1 MEDLMKSLWSLVLFA
16 FLLCSIPKIAN
27 AQWVIQSSPT
37 TQRLLSVH
45 FVNATMGY
53 VAGEMGAILKT
64 TDGGSMWQLLPT
76 GVSNAFD
83 AVRFVNS
90 DTGFAFARG
99 SIVFKTTNG
108 GISWLQSSLSGIT
121 GFFRSAS
128 FPDPHRGYAVG
139 YFVNGANL
147 SSFIAKTTNAGST
160 WQVQQFDTITSLNG
174 IHFPDANTGYAIGSK
189 NNFGGVILKTTD
201 GGTIWESQIS
211 GSAYGLHSVY
221 FTDSNTGYA
230 TSENGTI
237 IKTMNGGNNWIT
249 QTSGTNRYLTSVY
262 FGDAN
267 TGYAVSGFPSEGTI
281 MKTTDAGNTWSSQTT
296 VMDGLNSIC
305 LVDANTGYAVGDDGL
320 ILKTTNG
327 GVTRIKAKILERTD
341 FRLQQNYPNP
351 FNPTTTIFFSLPS
364 KSFVSLKVF
373 DLIGREQGTIVS
385 EEMSAGNHSRTW
397 NAEGLPSGVYF
408 YRLQAGTSIETKKL
422 ILLR

>member
-1 MEDLMKSLWSLVLFA
+1 MKSLGSSVLFG

-37 TQRLLSVH
+37 TQSLLSVH
-45 FVNATMGY
+45 FVNATTGY
-53 VAGEMGAILKT
+53 ASGEMGTILRT
-64 TDGGSMWQLLPT
+64 TNGGSMWQLLPT

-108 GISWLQSSLSGIT
+108 GISWLQSSVSGII
-121 GFFRSAS
+121 GIFRSVS
-128 FPDPHRGYAVG
+128 FPDPNKGYAVG

-201 GGTIWESQIS
+201 GGTIWESQTS

-230 TSENGTI
+230 TGENGTI
-237 IKTMNGGNNWIT
+237 IKTTNGGNNWT
-249 QTSGTNRYLTSVY
+249 AQTSGTNRYLTSVY

-267 TGYAVSGFPSEGTI
+267 TGYAVSGFPSEGAI

-305 LVDANTGYAVGDDGL
+305 LVDANTGYAVGDGGL

-327 GVTRIKAKILERTD
+327 GVTRIKEKIVERTD

-351 FNPTTTIFFSLPS
+351 FNPTTTIQFSVPQS
-364 KSFVSLKVF
+364 GFVVLKVF
-373 DLIGREQGTIVS
+373 DVLGEEVASLVS
-385 EEMSAGNHSRTW
+385 EQLGPGSYATRWKPAGN
-397 NAEGLPSGVYF
+397 ASGVYF
-408 YRLQAGTSIETKKL
+408 YRLQAGTSVETKKL
-422 ILLR
+422 LLFR